1 MEWTHVENME
11 WTNSA
16 KGRITGQWGAL
27 GSGNGYTRVGVG
39 IGYRGSGIGNPCGP
53 TRAIQP
59 PELRSAKGGGSGRDQ
74 TPQPHTDTNKC

>member
-27 GSGNGYTRVGVG
+27 GSRNGYTRVGWV
-39 IGYRGSGIGNPCGP
+39 
-53 TRAIQP
+53 
-59 PELRSAKGGGSGRDQ
+59 
-74 TPQPHTDTNKC
+74 